1 MSTSQEKSFRKGGQP
16 VERMNSEKVE
26 KLGKN
31 VGDIVLGKIHRG
43 NGKLKSL
50 PKESSYLIFE
60 RKDSIFPN
68 SLEQS
73 CSKRFHRLLKQA
85 DCKDHSHADR
95 KITKQ
100 SEFQLDSSSDCV
112 YFVSSIDRR
121 DRGSKKF
128 REAHL
133 EERNLYREAIARS
146 QSRSTQCKRSSYPP
160 RAVLPKSGGQPWVA
174 DEELQA
180 VRSCPTLRRVG
191 HSTDYCCLS
200 NGPSSMEYS
209 VKNKASLK
217 RETKQEHLTY
227 NSESKQTFERMRSN
241 STGER
246 ITEKGSKK
254 KKENFN
260 RKPPKAPS
268 WQSLLNPT
276 PAVDTSSSSSEKK
289 KLSNKTESKLP
300 PETSKLFNKTES
312 KLRPETL
319 VKEQKSDG
327 PKPPK
332 PPSWQSLTIPPKC
345 HQTSSSVSLVDH
357 DKMRIARSSNSS
369 ENDREQPA
377 IFPESVEDD
386 DDSVSEMSVQ
396 SESVDPFQKPARK
409 INIKR
414 TRSRLIDSSEVPK
427 QESVVRLAQAKPF
440 EYNLRETQFD
450 NMVYLRENA
459 ERCQRWLQ
467 SLDDRVV
474 NGSSYLDGKTV
485 INGKDFLHEKFSFIA
500 SPYPSSDSTQDTL

>member
-1 MSTSQEKSFRKGGQP
+1 MSISQEKSFWKGGHL
-16 VERMNSEKVE
+16 VGRIDSEKVE

-31 VGDIVLGKIHRG
+31 VDDIVLGKIQRG
-43 NGKLKSL
+43 NGKPKSL
-50 PKESSYLIFE
+50 TKENSYLIFE

-73 CSKRFHRLLKQA
+73 CSTRSHRLLKQA
-85 DCKDHSHADR
+85 DSCKDHSHADR

-100 SEFQLDSSSDCV
+100 SEFQLESSRDCV
-112 YFVSSIDRR
+112 YFVSSVDRR
-121 DRGSKKF
+121 DRGSKNF
-128 REAHL
+128 QEAHL

-146 QSRSTQCKRSSYPP
+146 QSRSVQCKRSSYPP
-160 RAVLPKSGGQPWVA
+160 RAVLPKSGSQPWVL

-180 VRSCPTLRRVG
+180 VRSCPTLRREG

-200 NGPSSMEYS
+200 KGSLSMEYS
-209 VKNKASLK
+209 AKNKGSLN
-217 RETKQEHLTY
+217 RGTKQEYLPY
-227 NSESKQTFERMRSN
+227 NGDSKQTFERMRSN

-246 ITEKGSKK
+246 VTDKGSKK
-254 KKENFN
+254 RKENFS

-276 PAVDTSSSSSEKK
+276 PAVDTASSSSEKK
-289 KLSNKTESKLP
+289 KISNKTESKLL
-300 PETSKLFNKTES
+300 S
-312 KLRPETL
+312 ETL
-319 VKEQKSDG
+319 MKEQKVNG

-332 PPSWQSLTIPPKC
+332 PPSWQSLTISPKC

-357 DKMRIARSSNSS
+357 DKLRIARSSNSS
-369 ENDREQPA
+369 ENSREQA
-377 IFPESVEDD
+377 IYPENVEDD

-396 SESVDPFQKPARK
+396 SEIVEPFQNPSRK

-485 INGKDFLHEKFSFIA
+485 INGKDFLHEKYSFIA